1 MIPAQKLR
9 NTAFW
14 LGIALPSAALIAT
27 VWVTQA
33 TNQQFNQAFA
43 SVTHTY
49 KVLTLL
55 EDAQA
60 HIADAETGQ
69 RGYLVTGRDDYFT
82 LYGTAIAAV
91 NSDIQ
96 QLRILVE
103 GNPSQIANLDRLQNV
118 IHGRLESLATIHD
131 VPAERMPVALT
142 DQGLETIRQFRG
154 LLFHMRQ
161 EETDL
166 LARRQQHAEE
176 QFLFGQNVSF
186 ALAALIAISL
196 VAIVATVSRLE
207 HLRQIVTVCAWTG
220 QVKDGSEWIRL
231 EDYLKKR
238 FGVAVSHGLSKEA
251 AHKMAA
257 EMRQSKVDRPAA

>member
-1 MIPAQKLR
+1 MVPTQKLR

-33 TNQQFNQAFA
+33 TNGQFNQAFA

-69 RGYLVTGRDDYFT
+69 RGYLLTGREDYFT

-103 GNPSQIANLDRLQNV
+103 GNADQEANLDRLQNV
-118 IHGRLESLATIHD
+118 VHSRLESLGTIHD
-131 VPAERMPVALT
+131 IPAERMPVALT

-154 LLFHMRQ
+154 LLYRMRQ
-161 EETDL
+161 QEANL
-166 LARRQQHAEE
+166 LAQRQQQAEH

-186 ALAALIAISL
+186 ALAALIAVSL
-196 VAIVATVSRLE
+196 LAIVATVNRLE

-220 QVKDGSEWIRL
+220 QVKDGTEWIRL

-251 AHKMAA
+251 AEKMAT
-257 EMRQSKVDRPAA
+257 EMRQSKTDRTAA

>member
-33 TNQQFNQAFA
+33 TNRQFNQAFA
-43 SVTHTY
+43 AVTHTY
-49 KVLTLL
+49 KILTLL

-69 RGYLVTGRDDYFT
+69 RGYLVTGREDYFT

-103 GNPSQIANLDRLQNV
+103 ENKTQLAHLDRLQEV
-118 IHGRLESLATIHD
+118 VHTRLESVATIHD
-131 VPAERMPVALT
+131 VPADRMPVALT

-154 LLFHMRQ
+154 LLFRMRQ
-161 EETDL
+161 EATDA
-166 LARRQQHAEE
+166 LAQRQQHAEE
-176 QFLFGQNVSF
+176 QFLFGQNISF
-186 ALAALIAISL
+186 ALAAIIAISL
-196 VAIVATVSRLE
+196 VAIIAAVKRLE

-220 QVKDGSEWIRL
+220 QVKDGSDWIRL

-238 FGVAVSHGLSKEA
+238 FGVAVSHGLSREA
-251 AHKMAA
+251 ADKMTS
-257 EMRQSKVDRPAA
+257 EMRQSKITDPVA